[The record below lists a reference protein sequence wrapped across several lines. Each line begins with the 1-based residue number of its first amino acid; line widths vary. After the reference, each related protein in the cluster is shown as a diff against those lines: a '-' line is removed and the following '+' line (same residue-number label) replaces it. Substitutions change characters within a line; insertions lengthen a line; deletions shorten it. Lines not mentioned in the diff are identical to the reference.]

1 MKKII
6 LAICLNT
13 IISSLAAQPK
23 AKSYS
28 LQEIVNLA
36 RRQSPFALQAETSRE
51 NKYWQYRSFRSNYNP
66 QLSLGGTL
74 PDFRRQVR
82 PITQP
87 DGTIIFIPV
96 LNNLSGIE
104 LRLSQVIAPTG
115 GTVYV
120 SSGLDRFDNFS
131 DDPNKRFV
139 QYNSVPAQVG
149 IYQPLFGFNPF
160 KWDKKIEPLRYQESI
175 KGYAADMEDISLR
188 TVNLAFDLILAQA
201 DVNIATKNSNSSD
214 TLMIIA
220 QARYEKGRI
229 SRNEWLQLKLQ
240 KMNAEKDLA
249 QAELDLEM
257 AILNLNTYVGL
268 AENESLILEL
278 PDELPDLSVE
288 PDHALQHA
296 RQNRPEVVAFRR
308 RQLEAQQEV
317 ARAKGNS
324 GFQAD
329 LQMVMGINNQAD
341 ILGEVFD
348 DPINQQAV
356 QFSFDIPILDWGRAK
371 SRKQTALANQRLV
384 EYSVAQEQ
392 ISFDQQIITQVKQF
406 NLLSRQV
413 VFSLESDKL
422 AQERYKTAVERFQL
436 GDISITDLNLAQLD
450 KDQAAR
456 AYVSALRTYWNA
468 YFNLR
473 LLTLYDFESETSL
486 INTEE

>member
-1 MKKII
+1 MKQLLLII
-6 LAICLNT
+6 T
-13 IISSLAAQPK
+13 IIIACKSLNAQK
-23 AKSYS
+23 EAKHYS

-131 DDPNKRFV
+131 EDPSKRFV
-139 QYNSVPAQVG
+139 QYNSIPAQVG
-149 IYQPLFGFNPF
+149 IYQPLFGFNPY

-175 KGYAADMEDISLR
+175 KGYAADMEDISLQ
-188 TVNLAFDLILAQA
+188 TVRLAFDLILAQA
-201 DVNIATKNSNSSD
+201 DVDIATKNSNSSD

-220 QARYEKGRI
+220 EARYEKGRI

-278 PDELPDLSVE
+278 PGELPDLKVE
-288 PDHALQHA
+288 AELALQQA

-308 RQLEAQQEV
+308 RRLEAQQEV
-317 ARAKGNS
+317 ARARGNS

-329 LQMVMGINNQAD
+329 LQMVLGINNQANV
-341 ILGEVFD
+341 LEEVFNE
-348 DPINQQAV
+348 PINQQAV
-356 QFSFDIPILDWGRAK
+356 KFSFEIPILDWGRAK
-371 SRKQTALANQRLV
+371 SRRQTALANQRLV
-384 EYSVAQEQ
+384 DYSVAQEQ

-406 NLLSRQV
+406 NLLDRQV
-413 VFSLESDKL
+413 TFALESDKL
-422 AQERYKTAVERFQL
+422 AQERYKTAVERYQM

-450 KDQAAR
+450 KDQARR
-456 AYVSALRTYWNA
+456 AYISTLRTYWNA

-473 LLTLYDFESETSL
+473 LLTLYDFESEISL
-486 INTEE
+486 VNKKE